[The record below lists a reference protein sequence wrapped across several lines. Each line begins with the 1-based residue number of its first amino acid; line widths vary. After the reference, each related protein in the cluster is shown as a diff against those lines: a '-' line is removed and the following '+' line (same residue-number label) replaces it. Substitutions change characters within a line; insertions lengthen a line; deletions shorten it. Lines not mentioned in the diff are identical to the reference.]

1 MSGKTLYKA
10 SRDGNIAE
18 VQRLI
23 AEGVDVNSQKD
34 VGFDQFPVPLHGAAE
49 RGHVEVIKVL
59 IDAKANIDNA
69 ENFYLVTPL
78 HAAAKEGN
86 VEAMKLLI
94 DAKANLNVEDGN
106 KNNPRKWTPLHVAT
120 DKGDVEA
127 TKLLIDAKANPNAED
142 RNKMTPLF
150 NAATQGTWHSLARR
164 SDPSCRPPVEAMKLL
179 IEAKANPN
187 AETDIYK
194 ETPLHAVAG
203 KGDVEA
209 TKLLIDAK
217 ANPNAE
223 MDYKA
228 GKPAPL
234 HLAAKKGSAAAMKVL
249 IDAKA
254 NIEAEDAGGRT
265 PLLLSDSVE
274 AAQMLIELGVSPIHA
289 LAKASAASSTALFVA
304 VAAYDEETLSRLAAR
319 YLIAHGVKKPLVDFL
334 TAAEQVLLH
343 ANNVY
348 ATDPSASDES
358 RTLSARLQLIA
369 AKLLSFEKDEKD
381 RRGRVIH
388 KVDEL
393 LFGKSSAD
401 ALTIALR
408 GEAKV
413 FTMQPVVVQA
423 VRRVWLG
430 VFIRFNGPGQLSV
443 AGSILILFNVIAATV
458 FLPLT
463 ALYPP
468 LADRLNKGGDSFL
481 SRAARPEYTYSSGYI
496 LATPIVKYVVA
507 SACECTLA
515 LLLTLPSTAWLADP
529 LHGYLL
535 LAWVTS
541 SLAWEIRQMVF
552 TAGTTVWTRA
562 SAYWADRFNRIDLP
576 AILFT
581 LAALVSAIVLDG
593 GNAECGKP
601 ATDLLSLNLMSCPP
615 PSIQTSTL
623 RAFAAF
629 LLCLRVLRMLLVFPG
644 LGPYILMVF
653 RMLQDVRKFLAI
665 LVVAVLSFTAAF
677 FNLYEP
683 APTVRSTPT
692 KGWPFL
698 GSEPTCINYMDTFS
712 SALVR
717 LLEASVTGDN
727 FFECVR
733 DSTHP
738 ISGWF
743 WSFLFYAA
751 LGLLLLNMLIAM
763 MAKTFDNVYEAAIPN
778 FRYLFTQMVH
788 SLKEQPP
795 WPPPLY
801 LLTLPYECY
810 QIVKWCQL
818 VPARRADLYRKRKGV
833 TENTAD
839 NEMTA
844 KIELEK
850 SEDELARELTEY
862 IQNNQDDVAQEER
875 WRTIWKKDMS
885 AKFAKQQEQLTVMR
899 EHQQEQLTDMKS
911 QLMDMEAHMRVHM
924 NNQLNI
930 LNALLEHHGLP
941 TPSQAEF
948 EPPVASAPPPHRSHT
963 SLDDEAAHTLS
974 DEAATADDDGSN
986 GEAAIPEASHGRMI
1000 STDT

>member
-1 MSGKTLYKA
+1 
-10 SRDGNIAE
+10 
-18 VQRLI
+18 
-23 AEGVDVNSQKD
+23 
-34 VGFDQFPVPLHGAAE
+34 
-49 RGHVEVIKVL
+49 
-59 IDAKANIDNA
+59 
-69 ENFYLVTPL
+69 
-78 HAAAKEGN
+78 
-86 VEAMKLLI
+86 
-94 DAKANLNVEDGN
+94 
-106 KNNPRKWTPLHVAT
+106 
-120 DKGDVEA
+120 
-127 TKLLIDAKANPNAED
+127 
-142 RNKMTPLF
+142 
-150 NAATQGTWHSLARR
+150 
-164 SDPSCRPPVEAMKLL
+164 
-179 IEAKANPN
+179 
-187 AETDIYK
+187 
-194 ETPLHAVAG
+194 
-203 KGDVEA
+203 
-209 TKLLIDAK
+209 
-217 ANPNAE
+217 
-223 MDYKA
+223 
-228 GKPAPL
+228 
-234 HLAAKKGSAAAMKVL
+234 
-249 IDAKA
+249 
-254 NIEAEDAGGRT
+254 
-265 PLLLSDSVE
+265 
-274 AAQMLIELGVSPIHA
+274 MLIELGVSPIHA

-515 LLLTLPSTAWLADP
+515 LLMTLPSTAWLADP

-541 SLAWEIRQMVF
+541 SLAWEIRQMVV

-562 SAYWADRFNRIDLP
+562 SAYLTDRFNRIDLP
-576 AILFT
+576 AILFS
-581 LAALVSAIVLDG
+581 LAALVSALVLDG
-593 GNAECGKP
+593 GNPECGKP
-601 ATDLLSLNLMSCPP
+601 ADVPLSLNLQGCPP
-615 PSIQTSTL
+615 PSDVTSGL
-623 RAFAAF
+623 RASAALF
-629 LLCLRVLRMLLVFPG
+629 LCLRVLRILLVFSW

-653 RMLQDVRKFLAI
+653 RMVQDVLKFLAI
-665 LVVAVLSFTAAF
+665 LFVAVLSFTAAF

-683 APTVRSTPT
+683 APAVRSTPT
-692 KGWPFL
+692 TGWPFL
-698 GSEPTCINYMDTFS
+698 GSEPTCIAYMDAFS
-712 SALVR
+712 SALVF
-717 LLEASVTGDN
+717 LLQASVTGDN

-738 ISGWF
+738 IGGWVLA
-743 WSFLFYAA
+743 FLFYSG
-751 LGLLLLNMLIAM
+751 LGLLMLNMLIAM
-763 MAKTFDNVYEAAIPN
+763 MAKTFDNVWEAAVPN
-778 FRYLFTQMVH
+778 FQYLFTQMVH
-788 SLKEQPP
+788 SLIEQPP
-795 WPPPLY
+795 APPPLY
-801 LLTLPYECY
+801 LLTLPYECV
-810 QIVKWCQL
+810 QIVKWCC
-818 VPARRADLYRKRKGV
+818 KWKGV

-839 NEMTA
+839 NEMTV

-862 IQNNQDDVAQEER
+862 ILDNQDDVAQEER
-875 WRTIWKKDMS
+875 WRTLLNKNIS
-885 AKFAKQQEQLTVMR
+885 AKFAKQQEQLTNVEKQLTNTEKQQTDMLAKFAKQQ
-899 EHQQEQLTDMKS
+899 EQLADMKEQQQEQLAKLEAKQQEQLTVVKS
-911 QLMDMEAHMRVHM
+911 QLTNVEKQLTNTEKQQMDLVAMMGT
-924 NNQLNI
+924 
-930 LNALLEHHGLP
+930 LLEHHGLQMP
-941 TPSQAEF
+941 QAALAPSMAASQSRRPSNSSAPAALTPS
-948 EPPVASAPPPHRSHT
+948 PAPPPASVMLEGA
-963 SLDDEAAHTLS
+963 SLADAHAAEPPAAEPPNSAGSGMATNVGPSSQTLS

-986 GEAAIPEASHGRMI
+986 SEAAIPRV
-1000 STDT
+1000 